1 MIVLKEI
8 GFSNM
13 FSYGDSNVFNI
24 QDRVTQLL
32 GKNGDGKSS
41 IAAIIEELF
50 YNKNSRGIKKA
61 DVQNRYSGV
70 SGYSC
75 YGTFSVLGVDYRV
88 EKTVTSTAKVKLYRG
103 SEDISGHTTTQ
114 TYKNIETLFHM
125 EFSTFTKLVYQSMV
139 SSLDFLSATDAN
151 RKKFLVSLLGLEKYV
166 EAEKVLKEAY
176 KLSKS
181 DVGVIQGSL
190 GTITQWL
197 EKHRATPVVL
207 DLLPVPEILEDEAN
221 SLVDYRVDLGNIKVH
236 NTAVAENNTNIK
248 ALAKI
253 VEVAPAELPTVDLKA
268 ASDNLTI
275 AKQEVAVL
283 SAAKTTT
290 QAEVNKIIAVKEEC
304 HVCGSQLD
312 VGNKTAMLSHAKD
325 SLALAVSNLD
335 SAKVTVKDLSS
346 FVVAA
351 TAVKTK
357 HENYLNYLTKIKE
370 AESRLDSSKPTEL
383 LNFETLSTLIRD
395 VTKSILD
402 KKLEVQAIITKN
414 NQIAVHNSTVE
425 YEVQQLASFT
435 KELAEC
441 QKILDV
447 ATVLQTRLDVLV
459 KAMGSKGLVAY
470 KVESMVKVF
479 EDLINQYLHV
489 LADGE
494 FALGFTV
501 EDTKLVLNMY
511 SNSKLIDIK
520 SLSSGEF
527 NRVNTATLLAVRKMM
542 TSMSKMDI
550 NLLILDEVVSV
561 LDQEGKDTLIEV
573 LLKEQNLNSIVV
585 SHGYEHP
592 LASKVTVTKEHNIS
606 RLDNE

>member
-1 MIVLKEI
+1 
-8 GFSNM
+8 
-13 FSYGDSNVFNI
+13 
-24 QDRVTQLL
+24 
-32 GKNGDGKSS
+32 
-41 IAAIIEELF
+41 
-50 YNKNSRGIKKA
+50 
-61 DVQNRYSGV
+61 
-70 SGYSC
+70 
-75 YGTFSVLGVDYRV
+75 
-88 EKTVTSTAKVKLYRG
+88 
-103 SEDISGHTTTQ
+103 
-114 TYKNIETLFHM
+114 
-125 EFSTFTKLVYQSMV
+125 
-139 SSLDFLSATDAN
+139 
-151 RKKFLVSLLGLEKYV
+151 
-166 EAEKVLKEAY
+166 
-176 KLSKS
+176 
-181 DVGVIQGSL
+181 
-190 GTITQWL
+190 
-197 EKHRATPVVL
+197 
-207 DLLPVPEILEDEAN
+207 
-221 SLVDYRVDLGNIKVH
+221 
-236 NTAVAENNTNIK
+236 
-248 ALAKI
+248 
-253 VEVAPAELPTVDLKA
+253 
-268 ASDNLTI
+268 
-275 AKQEVAVL
+275 
-283 SAAKTTT
+283 
-290 QAEVNKIIAVKEEC
+290 
-304 HVCGSQLD
+304 
-312 VGNKTAMLSHAKD
+312 MLSHAKD